1 MAELNTATLAAQDQ
15 EAVAPLTQEELEAR
29 RKWYRD
35 YRKAN
40 PQKVQQW
47 EKNRWQK
54 QLKKQKQAGEE
65 KRRRK
70 QGAGT

>member
-1 MAELNTATLAAQDQ
+1 MATTNTADLAVQDQ

-47 EKNRWQK
+47 EKNRWH
-54 QLKKQKQAGEE
+54 KKAQQQAGTG
-65 KRRRK
+65 KRSRK

>member
-1 MAELNTATLAAQDQ
+1 MAEQNAATMAAQDQ

-47 EKNRWQK
+47 EKNRWH
-54 QLKKQKQAGEE
+54 KKAQQQQAGTG
-65 KRRRK
+65 KRHKK

>member
-1 MAELNTATLAAQDQ
+1 MADTNTIELTAQDQ
-15 EAVAPLTQEELEAR
+15 KAVAPLTQEELEAR

-47 EKNRWQK
+47 EKNRWH
-54 QLKKQKQAGEE
+54 KKAQQQQAGTG
-65 KRRRK
+65 KRHKK

>member
-1 MAELNTATLAAQDQ
+1 MAELNVTDLAAQDQ

-47 EKNRWQK
+47 EKNRWH
-54 QLKKQKQAGEE
+54 KKAQQQAQAGTG
-65 KRRRK
+65 KRHRK

>member
-1 MAELNTATLAAQDQ
+1 MATTNTVDLAAQDQ

-40 PQKVQQW
+40 PQKVAQW
-47 EKNRWQK
+47 EKNRWH
-54 QLKKQKQAGEE
+54 KKAQQAGTD
-65 KRRRK
+65 KHHRK
-70 QGAGT
+70 QGQGAGT

>member
-1 MAELNTATLAAQDQ
+1 MAELNVADLAAQDQ

-40 PQKVQQW
+40 PQKVRQW
-47 EKNRWQK
+47 EKNRWHKKAQQQQADTGKRQK
-54 QLKKQKQAGEE
+54 
-65 KRRRK
+65 K